1 MQIVPKNL
9 FRLLV
14 ARYCGWCLDHR
25 PLKNEEWRLKMVKNF
40 SLKNNWLKDNLF
52 CDLYLD
58 KTSGINYEK
67 CDENLYDVSHRYS
80 FLILIW
86 VGFLGVR
93 FEVVGVKLNPPPISC
108 LKLIGIMLETWNLI
122 RKYKRICSFRKYT
135 F

>member
-1 MQIVPKNL
+1 
-9 FRLLV
+9 
-14 ARYCGWCLDHR
+14 
-25 PLKNEEWRLKMVKNF
+25 MVKNF
-40 SLKNNWLKDNLF
+40 NLKNNLLKDNLF

-93 FEVVGVKLNPPPISC
+93 FEVVGVKLTPPPPSPFLSKTYWNYARN
-108 LKLIGIMLETWNLI
+108 LKFDTEVQTHM
-122 RKYKRICSFRKYT
+122 
-135 F
+135 